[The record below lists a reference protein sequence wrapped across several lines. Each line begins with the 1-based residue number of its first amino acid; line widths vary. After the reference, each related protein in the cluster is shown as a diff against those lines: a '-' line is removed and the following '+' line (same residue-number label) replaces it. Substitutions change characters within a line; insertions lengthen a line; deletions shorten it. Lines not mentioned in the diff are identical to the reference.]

1 MATINE
7 ALKKLFVGLGGD
19 TKELADN
26 ETASDYIDD
35 LESAIKACA
44 DAASEDIIDDSEASE
59 TKVYSSSKV
68 ESLIPVIPD
77 PELPAVTSTDNGKI
91 LAVVTGAWT
100 KVTITAVA
108 DTTSGAVTITLTP
121 DSPTT

>member
-7 ALKKLFVGLGGD
+7 ALKNLFVGLGGD
-19 TKELADN
+19 PTELADN
-26 ETASDYIDD
+26 QTASDYIDD

-44 DAASEDIIDDSEASE
+44 SEASEDI
-59 TKVYSSSKV
+59 
-68 ESLIPVIPD
+68 
-77 PELPAVTSTDNGKI
+77 LPAVTSEDNGKI
-91 LAVVTGAWT
+91 LAVVDGVWT

-121 DSPTT
+121 DT

>member
-7 ALKKLFVGLGGD
+7 ALKNLFVGLGGD
-19 TKELADN
+19 PTELADN
-26 ETASDYIDD
+26 QTASDYIDD

-44 DAASEDIIDDSEASE
+44 GDASEDIIDDTAASA
-59 TKVYSSSKV
+59 TTVYSSSKV
-68 ESLIPVIPD
+68 ESLIPD
-77 PELPAVTSTDNGKI
+77 PELPAVTSEDNGKI
-91 LAVVTGAWT
+91 LAVVNGAWT

-121 DSPTT
+121 DT

>member
-7 ALKKLFVGLGGD
+7 ALKNLFVGLGGD
-19 TKELADN
+19 PTELADN
-26 ETASDYIDD
+26 QTASDYIDD

-44 DAASEDIIDDSEASE
+44 AEASEDI
-59 TKVYSSSKV
+59 
-68 ESLIPVIPD
+68 
-77 PELPAVTSTDNGKI
+77 LPAVTSDDNGKI
-91 LAVVTGAWT
+91 LAVVDGVWT

-121 DSPTT
+121 DT

>member
-91 LAVVTGAWT
+91 LAVVNGAWT

-108 DTTSGAVTITLTP
+108 DITSGAVTITLTP

>member
-19 TKELADN
+19 PTELADN
-26 ETASDYIDD
+26 QTASDYIDD

-44 DAASEDIIDDSEASE
+44 SEASEDI
-59 TKVYSSSKV
+59 
-68 ESLIPVIPD
+68 
-77 PELPAVTSTDNGKI
+77 LPAVTSEDNGKI
-91 LAVVTGAWT
+91 LAVVNGAWT

-121 DSPTT
+121 DT

>member
-7 ALKKLFVGLGGD
+7 ALKNLFVGLGGD
-19 TKELADN
+19 PTELADN
-26 ETASDYIDD
+26 QTASDYIDD

-44 DAASEDIIDDSEASE
+44 SEASE
-59 TKVYSSSKV
+59 
-68 ESLIPVIPD
+68 EI
-77 PELPAVTSTDNGKI
+77 LPAVTSEDNGKI
-91 LAVVTGAWT
+91 LAVVDGAWT

-121 DSPTT
+121 DT

>member
-91 LAVVTGAWT
+91 LAVVNGAWT